1 MLPPLQFSNV
11 TYFCLGRLVE
21 IVSIP
26 EASVGLMG
34 TTNGQS
40 WVVAPWATT
49 DANGS
54 LSLEGTFAEGTQ
66 GSYTLRVD
74 DGKTSNTIYFVI
86 SDCRPGR
93 DRVAR
98 K

>member
-1 MLPPLQFSNV
+1 MLCLTHRSASWEPPMDNPGWL
-11 TYFCLGRLVE
+11 LHGRQ
-21 IVSIP
+21 
-26 EASVGLMG
+26 LM
-34 TTNGQS
+34 
-40 WVVAPWATT
+40 P
-49 DANGS
+49 NGS

-93 DRVAR
+93 NRVAR
-98 K
+98 KKA